1 MRSRRASFITLSF
14 LVLSILFTVPGAIPN
29 DSVLAS
35 SANPVFSTPPG
46 MKDIVSLWDFRDQ
59 EVKGAG
65 FALTSASKV
74 HVSAVGGGDKAF
86 WRDMF
91 DNENES
97 GMYASGWIINADT
110 RELVWEMTI
119 RNTSGRSEKRTFD
132 DEVLFEKGSYEVYY
146 SAHGYYHNSS
156 LSTSSFN
163 IDRRRKNRSGRSSGQ
178 SFFGIFGNNEGD
190 YDDFMEAAKDYG
202 ITVSVDD
209 ALAGSVTQFD
219 VPKKGGRTVFSMVG
233 VGDGEMLKK
242 QLTLSRAMKLHIYAL
257 GEGQRRDD
265 IFDHGWMINSAT
277 RERVW
282 DMGDRNT
289 RYAGGASKNVRWD
302 GDVELPA
309 GAYELYYVTDDSHS
323 SEDWNST
330 PPYDP
335 FMYGVT
341 ISALSERDKDAVSVG
356 EIADMDKNTIVS
368 LTKVGDNDFVS
379 GGFTL
384 KSDAKVR
391 IYALGEMDSDNDMAD
406 YGWIVNA
413 KTRERVWEMDGR
425 KTSHAGG
432 ASKNRLVDEIITLP
446 KGNYLAYYETDGSH
460 SYRDWNSD
468 PPMDESHYGLSIYGW
483 SNGFDSKS
491 VASFS
496 EGEDENVIAQLIRVK
511 DDRHVTKT
519 FTIEEPTR
527 VRIYAIGEGV
537 DRDMADYGWIED
549 AKTGTTVWEMTY
561 RMTEQAG
568 GASKNREV
576 STTIMLEKG
585 EYELH
590 YRTDGSHAFNDWN
603 DDPPEDRVHWGI
615 TVTKE

>member
-1 MRSRRASFITLSF
+1 
-14 LVLSILFTVPGAIPN
+14 
-29 DSVLAS
+29 
-35 SANPVFSTPPG
+35 
-46 MKDIVSLWDFRDQ
+46 
-59 EVKGAG
+59 
-65 FALTSASKV
+65 
-74 HVSAVGGGDKAF
+74 
-86 WRDMF
+86 
-91 DNENES
+91 
-97 GMYASGWIINADT
+97 
-110 RELVWEMTI
+110 
-119 RNTSGRSEKRTFD
+119 
-132 DEVLFEKGSYEVYY
+132 
-146 SAHGYYHNSS
+146 
-156 LSTSSFN
+156 
-163 IDRRRKNRSGRSSGQ
+163 
-178 SFFGIFGNNEGD
+178 
-190 YDDFMEAAKDYG
+190 
-202 ITVSVDD
+202 
-209 ALAGSVTQFD
+209 
-219 VPKKGGRTVFSMVG
+219 
-233 VGDGEMLKK
+233 
-242 QLTLSRAMKLHIYAL
+242 
-257 GEGQRRDD
+257 
-265 IFDHGWMINSAT
+265 
-277 RERVW
+277 
-282 DMGDRNT
+282 
-289 RYAGGASKNVRWD
+289 
-302 GDVELPA
+302 
-309 GAYELYYVTDDSHS
+309 
-323 SEDWNST
+323 
-330 PPYDP
+330 
-335 FMYGVT
+335 
-341 ISALSERDKDAVSVG
+341 
-356 EIADMDKNTIVS
+356 
-368 LTKVGDNDFVS
+368 
-379 GGFTL
+379 
-384 KSDAKVR
+384 
-391 IYALGEMDSDNDMAD
+391 MAD

-615 TVTKE
+615 TVIKE

>member
-1 MRSRRASFITLSF
+1 ML
-14 LVLSILFTVPGAIPN
+14 N
-29 DSVLAS
+29 ESVLTKS
-35 SANPVFSTPPG
+35 DNPVFSTPPG

-59 EVKGAG
+59 EVKGTG
-65 FALTSASKV
+65 FVLSSASKV
-74 HVSAVGGGDKAF
+74 HISAVGGGDKAF

-91 DNENES
+91 DNEDES
-97 GMYASGWIINADT
+97 GMFASGWVINADT

-119 RNTSGRSEKRTFD
+119 SNTSGRSEKRSFD

-156 LSTSSFN
+156 FSTSSFN
-163 IDRRRKNRSGRSSGQ
+163 IDRRRGHRSGRWSGQ
-178 SFFGIFGNNEGD
+178 SFFGIFSDNED
-190 YDDFMEAAKDYG
+190 LYDDFMEFAKDYG

-209 ALAGSVTQFD
+209 AVAGSVTQFNI
-219 VPKKGGRTVFSMVG
+219 PKKDSRTVFSMVG

-282 DMGDRNT
+282 DMGEGNT
-289 RYAGGASKNVRWD
+289 RYAGGASKNIRWD
-302 GDVELPA
+302 GDLELPA

-323 SEDWNST
+323 SEDWNSK

-341 ISALSERDKDAVSVG
+341 ISALSERDKDGVSVG

-368 LTKVGDNDFVS
+368 LTKVGDNEFVS
-379 GGFTL
+379 AGFTL

-391 IYALGEMDSDNDMAD
+391 IYALGEMDSDDDMAD

-413 KTRERVWEMDGR
+413 KTRERVWDMDGR

-432 ASKNRLVDEIITLP
+432 ASKNRMVDKIITLP
-446 KGNYLAYYETDGSH
+446 KGNYLAYFETDGSH
-460 SYRDWNSD
+460 SYREWNSD

-483 SNGFDSKS
+483 SGGFDSKS
-491 VASFS
+491 VASFA
-496 EGEDENVIAQLIRVK
+496 EGEDENVVAQLIRVK
-511 DDRHVTKT
+511 DDRHATKR
-519 FTIEEPTR
+519 FTVEKATR

-549 AKTGTTVWEMTY
+549 AKTGRTIWEMTY
-561 RMTEQAG
+561 RMTERAG
-568 GASKNREV
+568 GASKNRRV
-576 STTIMLEKG
+576 STAIMLEKG

-590 YRTDGSHAFNDWN
+590 YRTDGSHAYNAWN
-603 DDPPEDRVHWGI
+603 DDPPEDRTHWGI
-615 TVTKE
+615 TVTKEE